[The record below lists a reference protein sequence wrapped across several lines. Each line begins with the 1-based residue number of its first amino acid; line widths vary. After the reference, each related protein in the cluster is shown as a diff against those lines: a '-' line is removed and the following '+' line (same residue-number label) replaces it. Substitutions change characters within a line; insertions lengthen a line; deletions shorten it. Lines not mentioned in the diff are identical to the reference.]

1 MSRKELHT
9 IRVGGVP
16 EHFNTP
22 WHTAAASGRLEKA
35 GVKVEWTEFP
45 GGTGAMTKALR
56 DRQVDV
62 AILLTEGIVADLH
75 KGSDAKL
82 LGTYVSTPLCWG
94 VHVGARSTL
103 ESMED
108 LHENKGR
115 YAVSRMGSGSHL
127 MALVDVRTRLGDAA
141 AAALQFEI
149 VGGLSGAKDALKQSA
164 ELAFMWEK
172 FTTKP
177 LVDSGD
183 LKRIGEVY
191 TPWPCFLLA
200 ATPEALATPQPL
212 IAMLN
217 AVQAEANELRA
228 RSNAAQVGE
237 RSSASFRDAPHI
249 PPYVTPHFPAYSP
262 YVTPHFP
269 CISPTPLFLH
279 FFLQV
284 IGDMYGLK
292 YGDVQEW
299 LMSVRWSCT
308 PSLSLSML
316 EQVQAALVEAAVL
329 EPNVLRPPKEL
340 LAPITEA
347 LD

>member
-1 MSRKELHT
+1 MLARRTAATRRVFGMSRKELHT

-56 DRQVDV
+56 DREVDV

-94 VHVGARSTL
+94 VHVGAGSTL

-141 AAALQFEI
+141 AAALQFDI

-164 ELAFMWEK
+164 DLAFMWEK

-200 ATPEALATPQPL
+200 AAPEALATPQPL
-212 IAMLN
+212 IAMLD
-217 AVQAEANELRA
+217 AVQAEADELRA

-237 RSSASFRDAPHI
+237 KQRIFPGSTAYSPDA
-249 PPYVTPHFPAYSP
+249 TPHFP
-262 YVTPHFP
+262 H
-269 CISPTPLFLH
+269 ISPTP

-329 EPNVLRPPKEL
+329 EPNALRPPKEL
-340 LAPITEA
+340 LASITEA

>member
-1 MSRKELHT
+1 M
-9 IRVGGVP
+9 G
-16 EHFNTP
+16 
-22 WHTAAASGRLEKA
+22 
-35 GVKVEWTEFP
+35 
-45 GGTGAMTKALR
+45 
-56 DRQVDV
+56 
-62 AILLTEGIVADLH
+62 TEGIVADLH

-94 VHVGARSTL
+94 VHVGAGSTL

-237 RSSASFRDAPHI
+237 KRI
-249 PPYVTPHFPAYSP
+249 FPGSTAYSP
-262 YVTPHFP
+262 ICHTPFSRIFSICH
-269 CISPTPLFLH
+269 TPFSLYITDTFVFIFSSGDRRH
-279 FFLQV
+279 VRAQV
-284 IGDMYGLK
+284 WGCAG
-292 YGDVQEW
+292 VAHE
-299 LMSVRWSCT
+299 R
-308 PSLSLSML
+308 
-316 EQVQAALVEAAVL
+316 ALVLHTVALPLHARAGSGGARRGRCARAQRAAPSKGAARTHHRGIGL
-329 EPNVLRPPKEL
+329 EV
-340 LAPITEA
+340 I
-347 LD
+347 